1 MDNDFYPLKLI
12 NKKIKKNLKKRKEP
26 SKNNNINI
34 ILIISLVIFN
44 LFSFLFF
51 SSQIYDLK
59 KKVKLILSSNKEKEI
74 GYNST
79 KAQKYVNNENFIES
93 NKNLI
98 ESFIK
103 EQNDFCD
110 NPNKYYNK
118 QIEDKIILRNVKI
131 NGISYEMYVF
141 NDKNFITNEFQL
153 YGAFEVKETINILNA
168 LKYYATKK
176 NISNN
181 KDIYMLDIGGNIGW
195 YPSFLGRY
203 GYSILTFEPFENNY
217 YVLRKNY
224 CLLNRNSNI
233 IIITKGIDNEEK
245 TCDYYM
251 SLDNTGNGIVICNK
265 DKFEDNKTFQKNST
279 VSLTKLSNFIPYL
292 SDKNIAL
299 IKLDI
304 EGAESKAIESGIEL
318 ITKYHVPF
326 IFIEFTPSFL
336 KVHQTNPREFAQFFV
351 DNGYKISLKGFI
363 DGNYISVNELMLKA
377 GYQINC
383 YFIYKDIIE
392 SN

>member
-1 MDNDFYPLKLI
+1 M
-12 NKKIKKNLKKRKEP
+12 
-26 SKNNNINI
+26 
-34 ILIISLVIFN
+34 
-44 LFSFLFF
+44 
-51 SSQIYDLK
+51 
-59 KKVKLILSSNKEKEI
+59 
-74 GYNST
+74 
-79 KAQKYVNNENFIES
+79 NNENFIES

-245 TCDYYM
+245 TCDYYIN
-251 SLDNTGNGIVICNK
+251 LGNTGNGMVLCNK
-265 DKFEDNKTFQKNST
+265 DKFDNYEFNKTFQKNSK

-363 DGNYISVNELMLKA
+363 DGNYISVNQLMLKA
-377 GYQINC
+377 GFQINC
-383 YFIYKDIIE
+383 YFIYKEIIE

>member
-12 NKKIKKNLKKRKEP
+12 NKKIKKNLKKRKKP

-131 NGISYEMYVF
+131 NGISYDMYVF

-363 DGNYISVNELMLKA
+363 DGNYISVNQLMLKA
-377 GYQINC
+377 GFQINC